1 MSLVIVNIEL
11 FRYLGLQWDVTISWL
26 VIKMSMP
33 EDISGMNLFSS
44 FLSSEFSLTS
54 AHAVSGRCAE
64 SSGNEYR
71 LAQTGSLLVH
81 HLFV

>member
-33 EDISGMNLFSS
+33 EDISGMNLFSY
-44 FLSSEFSLTS
+44 FLSSEFLLTS
-54 AHAVSGRCAE
+54 AHAVSGRFAE
-64 SSGNEYR
+64 SSGNKYR

>member
-33 EDISGMNLFSS
+33 EDISGMNLFSF
-44 FLSSEFSLTS
+44 FLCSEPLRREFLLISV
-54 AHAVSGRCAE
+54 HAVNWRCIE
-64 SSGNEYR
+64 SRVNE
-71 LAQTGSLLVH
+71 
-81 HLFV
+81 